1 MNVSFQAE
9 YSCVCVYVCVL
20 YASDACAIFDVRNT
34 FIDSNYDIDRVWME
48 ADGFSIWHKNDIFML
63 SINLI

>member
-48 ADGFSIWHKNDIFML
+48 ADGFSI
-63 SINLI
+63 